1 MPKGWWTR
9 FRRVL
14 DISDYYYPAGEYH
27 YRKGCDDT
35 YIAWDWRLL
44 VLWQVSL
51 RCLQT
56 NMRILIVGAL
66 AWKQFNITSEEES
79 KNYKECNEKDHLIL
93 GQFQAPQATNA
104 QFNIPAVDCTQ
115 EKPIKVSQ
123 VWNSFWLVMQLTL
136 RAESTWLRLRQPQ
149 LTAKFVMIV

>member
-1 MPKGWWTR
+1 MSKELYTR

-14 DISDYYYPAGEYH
+14 DISNYYYPGGEYH
-27 YRKGCDDT
+27 SCKGRDST

-56 NMRILIVGAL
+56 NMRVMYHHCGYVG
-66 AWKQFNITSEEES
+66 SETVQHHFRRKS
-79 KNYKECNEKDHLIL
+79 KTYTECNEKDHLIL
-93 GQFQAPQATNA
+93 GQFQAPQKTNA

-115 EKPIKVSQ
+115 EKLIK
-123 VWNSFWLVMQLTL
+123 VWNSFWLVKHLTL
-136 RAESTWLRLRQPQ
+136 TAESISLRQQQPQ
-149 LTAKFVMIV
+149 RTAKFVMIV